1 MVLKPKTYGFGKC
14 LYGHSVS
21 CLGTGSF
28 WRWHW
33 QFLALALY
41 KRSRSS
47 RSSRSARLLEM
58 LDNLG
63 ILVDIEILV
72 YIGALVYL
80 GTLAYIAKKKGS
92 AFRQI
97 PLWLCVQKNYFWMN
111 FLPFWITTPL

>member
-41 KRSRSS
+41 KRSISS
-47 RSSRSARLLEM
+47 ISSISSRSARLLEM

-63 ILVDIEILV
+63 ILVDMEILV
-72 YIGALVYL
+72 YIGALDNL

-97 PLWLCVQKNYFWMN
+97 PLWL
-111 FLPFWITTPL
+111 

>member
-1 MVLKPKTYGFGKC
+1 MWEQSIPNMGTIYSQRGNVVFMALA
-14 LYGHSVS
+14 LVVS
-21 CLGTGSF
+21 GLGTGSF
-28 WRWHW
+28 WPWHCIS
-33 QFLALALY
+33 ALEALG
-41 KRSRSS
+41 
-47 RSSRSARLLEM
+47 ALDNLGM

-97 PLWLCVQKNYFWMN
+97 PLWL
-111 FLPFWITTPL
+111 